1 MYQDRNDR
9 TFGQGFPEAWARI
22 STSESGQVETSN
34 GLFGYETIY
43 PFLDAH
49 LLESG
54 TAQAD
59 EPAGQAVD
67 SNVRSWKL
75 VVHVTADTLSTALAP
90 IRDRFLLLS
99 SILVALTAGGAW
111 ALARVS
117 TGRRQAEKEVRLQSA
132 ALESAANGIVI
143 TDTEGT
149 IMWVNKAFTA
159 LTGYTAEEA
168 TGQNPRLV
176 GSGEHDP
183 RFYEDLWKTITSG
196 RVWHG
201 EIINRRKDGSF
212 YTEEETITPV
222 RNESGEITNFIAIK
236 QDITERKLAEEAQ
249 RKSNAALAVA
259 NRELEAFSYSVSH
272 DLRAPLRGIDG
283 FSQALLEDYPD
294 RLDEQGKDYLQ
305 RVRSATQRMGA
316 LIDDMLSLSRVT
328 RSEMKRETVDLSAL
342 AQSITEELQTTQPE
356 RRAEFVIAS
365 GLTASG
371 DARLLQVLLVNL
383 LDNAWKF
390 TGKHPQARVEFG
402 CTQVEGEPAYF
413 VRDDGAGFDMT
424 YADKLF
430 GTFQRLHT
438 EAEFPGTGIG
448 LATVQRI
455 VHRHGGRVWAE
466 GKVEEGATF
475 HFTLQAE

>member
-1 MYQDRNDR
+1 
-9 TFGQGFPEAWARI
+9 
-22 STSESGQVETSN
+22 
-34 GLFGYETIY
+34 
-43 PFLDAH
+43 
-49 LLESG
+49 
-54 TAQAD
+54 
-59 EPAGQAVD
+59 
-67 SNVRSWKL
+67 
-75 VVHVTADTLSTALAP
+75 
-90 IRDRFLLLS
+90 
-99 SILVALTAGGAW
+99 
-111 ALARVS
+111 
-117 TGRRQAEKEVRLQSA
+117 
-132 ALESAANGIVI
+132 
-143 TDTEGT
+143 
-149 IMWVNKAFTA
+149 
-159 LTGYTAEEA
+159 
-168 TGQNPRLV
+168 V

-236 QDITERKLAEEAQ
+236 QDITERKLAEEEQ
-249 RKSNAALAVA
+249 RKSNSLLAAA
-259 NRELEAFSYSVSH
+259 NKELEAFSYSVSH